1 MSGIIKPTAAFEMWS
16 DHHMYESMRKML
28 HPGLADAA
36 IWLIRPDDDAVV
48 CMAALV
54 AMIRRSDLVIAEVP
68 DPERLRMVLAR
79 CYAVAEACG
88 RVTSTWVSG
97 TQTVVRFE
105 LQSVS
110 A

>member
-1 MSGIIKPTAAFEMWS
+1 MSGTVDPIAAFEMWN
-16 DHHMYESMRKML
+16 DHWRYPSMKRML
-28 HPGLADAA
+28 HPSLCDAA
-36 IWLIRPDDDAVV
+36 LWVINPNDDATV

-54 AMIRRSDLVIAEVP
+54 AMIRRSDLVIDQVT
-68 DPERLRMVLAR
+68 DFDHLRGVLAR

-88 RVTSTWVSG
+88 RLTSTYTVG
-97 TQTVVRFE
+97 QQTIVRFE